1 MPARIHPSIIVTD
14 TDFLNDIANVLQLQ
28 KPRININITA
38 VSVSLALKLLI
49 EMLRWNKDPDELL
62 LVQVGFRVILVNKKI
77 KKNKKKIIKKCYLK

>member
-28 KPRININITA
+28 KPRININIPA

-49 EMLRWNKDPDELL
+49 EK
-62 LVQVGFRVILVNKKI
+62 
-77 KKNKKKIIKKCYLK
+77 LK

>member
-77 KKNKKKIIKKCYLK
+77 KLKKN